1 MFAYFGVLMN
11 TLTVIVGSL
20 LGLLIRKY
28 SNKTVLADGEESL
41 SSKLMVCLGFCTVFA
56 SAGGLVS
63 LETKTD
69 ALICVVS
76 MVAGVLIGI
85 FFKLD
90 DRLNSLGNIIISKLP
105 TKHDTKEN
113 PAVGFVTACLI
124 FCIGSMTVLG
134 SFESASNTQN
144 YLVLSCHITLL
155 IKSLLDLVS
164 STCLSTKYG
173 FSVMLSAIFVLIFQ
187 GLLVFLASIIR
198 PFLEVSGAL
207 GPMNTVG
214 SIILLIIA
222 CNLTGIKKIKTGDYI
237 PAIFMPILICSIINL
252 IG

>member
-1 MFAYFGVLMN
+1 MFAYFGVIAN
-11 TLTVIVGSL
+11 TLTVIIGSL
-20 LGLLIRKY
+20 LGLFIKKH
-28 SNKTVLADGEESL
+28 SINTVLSEGEESL
-41 SSKLMVCLGFCTVFA
+41 SSKLMVCLGFCTIFA
-56 SAGGLVS
+56 AAGGLVS
-63 LETKTD
+63 LESKTD

-85 FFKLD
+85 LLKLD
-90 DRLNSLGNIIISKLP
+90 DRLNSVGDIIISKLP
-105 TKHDTKEN
+105 AGRNNSEN

-164 STCLSTKYG
+164 STCLSAKYG
-173 FSVMLSAIFVLIFQ
+173 FSVMISAVFVLLFQ
-187 GLLVFLASIIR
+187 GLLVFLASILR
-198 PFLEVSGAL
+198 PFLEFSGAL
-207 GPMNTVG
+207 SPMNAAG

-237 PAIFMPILICSIINL
+237 PAIFMPILICSIIKL